1 MLVAADTILDIYTGA
16 FAVGAFALVL
26 GIRITVRIIACAVFV
41 AANARN
47 VEIFGLDS
55 VCKNIECGT
64 PERLLGFG
72 FYSSSSSKS
81 CGVDPFVRGQVFFEP
96 CHCRAVGCTHV
107 RVLI

>member
-1 MLVAADTILDIYTGA
+1 MLVATDTILDVYAGS
-16 FAVGAFALVL
+16 FAVGTLALVL
-26 GIRITVRIIACAVFV
+26 GFCITVRIIACAVFV

-55 VCKNIECGT
+55 VCKDVECGT

-72 FYSSSSSKS
+72 LYSCSSSKS
-81 CGVDPFVRGQVFFEP
+81 CGVDPFVRGQVFLEP
-96 CHCRAVGCTHV
+96 GHCRTVGCTHV